1 MSAELRC
8 ENKWEPLL
16 YARSRIVHAASS
28 AGIDAIDVPYLDLED
43 PEGMKKEAIKA
54 RELGF
59 SGKGSINPKQVSIL
73 NEVFTPSDEVIQK
86 AKKITSTFEKAN
98 TGLVVIDGK
107 LIEKPV
113 LREMYR
119 ILGIAKRIQL
129 NRNKFIRVF

>member
-8 ENKWEPLL
+8 ENTWEPLL

-28 AGIDAIDVPYLDLED
+28 AGIDAIDVPYLDLND
-43 PEGMKKEAIKA
+43 PEGMKEEAIKA
-54 RELGF
+54 KQLGF
-59 SGKGSINPKQVSIL
+59 SGKGSIHPKQIPIL
-73 NEVFTPSDEVIQK
+73 NKVFTPSEEVIQK

-119 ILGIAKRIQL
+119 ILSIDKRIQS
-129 NRNKFIRVF
+129 NKNQI